1 MLTYL
6 DERAY
11 NYTIMIYLS
20 QLLNKSV
27 YFQGKRF
34 GKIIDF
40 AIFENSPQ
48 APISKVEIQT
58 KKNRIT
64 VSPHAL
70 TQQNNQYVLTDQNS
84 PQLPYDHKDFYLAE
98 DLLDKQVIDVDGKRL
113 VRVNDV
119 LIDNTAELKVAGIDV
134 GFAGILR
141 RLGAFSF
148 GKSSKIIPWQF
159 IEAFD
164 YQTGTIKIKVAQNN
178 LNTLHASELADI
190 LEDVGSKERLGIVA
204 ALDAKKAARAI
215 EETDNETQIS
225 ILEELPVTTFKDV
238 LNKMHVSELAD
249 VLDYLNPLRTQEIES
264 ALDSDKAQK
273 IRRLLKFADDTAGG
287 LMRVPFFAVDKKI
300 TVKEIHKM
308 LESQSFIPEGI
319 IVTNGNE
326 KVIGTVHTTDLLN
339 LDKLTL
345 MEDAIK
351 DRQFVHVD
359 ERLPEIFTLFS
370 QYNLRVLPVVD
381 ADKKGVG
388 VILIDD
394 VLKAIEEEDE
404 RDEPI

>member
-1 MLTYL
+1 
-6 DERAY
+6 
-11 NYTIMIYLS
+11 MIYLS
-20 QLLNKSV
+20 QLLNKPV

-40 AIFENSPQ
+40 AVFENSPQ

-58 KKNRIT
+58 KKTKIT

-70 TQQNNQYVLTDQNS
+70 TQQHDHFILTEQNS

-98 DLLDKQVIDVDGKRL
+98 DLLDKQVIDIDGKRL

-119 LIDNTAELKVAGIDV
+119 LIDDSAELKVAGIDV

-141 RLGAFSF
+141 RLGMFSF
-148 GKSSKIIPWQF
+148 GKKSKIIPWQF

-164 YQTGTIKIKVAQNN
+164 YQTGNIKIKVAQNN

-249 VLDYLNPLRTQEIES
+249 VLDYLNPLRTKEIEN
-264 ALDSDKAQK
+264 ALDSDKAQRVRK
-273 IRRLLKFADDTAGG
+273 LLKFADDTAGG
-287 LMRVPFFAVDKKI
+287 LMRVPFFAIDKQV
-300 TVKEIHKM
+300 TVKEVQKM
-308 LESQSFIPEGI
+308 FETQSFIPEGI
-319 IVTNGNE
+319 IITNDSE
-326 KVIGTVHTTDLLN
+326 KVIGTVHTNDLFH

-351 DRQFVHVD
+351 DKQFVHVE

-370 QYNLRVLPVVD
+370 QYNLRILPVVD
-381 ADKKGVG
+381 NEKKAVG

-404 RDEPI
+404 KDESI